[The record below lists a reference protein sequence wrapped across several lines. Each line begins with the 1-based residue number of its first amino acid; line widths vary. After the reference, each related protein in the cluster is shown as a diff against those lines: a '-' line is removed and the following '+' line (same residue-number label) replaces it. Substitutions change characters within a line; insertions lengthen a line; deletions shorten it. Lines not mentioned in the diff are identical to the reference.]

1 MKLNKK
7 TRFFPY
13 AMLLPTLV
21 IFAVFMIYPILYSFY
36 LSFTEF
42 TGGTYNFVGLRN
54 YIELF
59 HDPVFYK
66 ALFNTFFYLIIQV
79 PVMISLALLLAV
91 LVEQKF
97 IRGKGF
103 FRMATFLPTI
113 TSLVAYSLVF
123 KVLFNTNYGLI
134 NYIVEFFGG
143 EKIQWIYSAWPARA
157 SIIIS
162 ITWRWVGYNMII
174 LLAGIQAI
182 PTEMYESASL
192 DGASFWQQLFYIT
205 IPAIKP
211 IILFTT
217 ITSTIGT
224 LQLFDEPYILTQ
236 GGPNYATI
244 TLGEYLYDNGFTYL
258 KFGFAS
264 ALGYVMVI
272 IIGLL
277 SWLQFRVNKHSG
289 DMSRTFLKRF

>member
-1 MKLNKK
+1 MKLSKK

-13 AMLLPTLV
+13 AMLLPTIV

-42 TGGTYNFVGLRN
+42 TGGTYEFVGLRN

-59 HDPVFYK
+59 NDPVFYK

-224 LQLFDEPYILTQ
+224 LQLFDEPYIRTQ

-277 SWLQFRVNKHSG
+277 SWLQFRVNKEE
-289 DMSRTFLKRF
+289 

>member
-1 MKLNKK
+1 MKLSKK

-13 AMLLPTLV
+13 AMLLPTIV

-42 TGGTYNFVGLRN
+42 TGGTYEFVGLRN

-59 HDPVFYK
+59 NDPVFYK

-143 EKIQWIYSAWPARA
+143 EKIQWIYSAWPAKA

-277 SWLQFRVNKHSG
+277 SWLQFRVNKEE
-289 DMSRTFLKRF
+289 

>member
-1 MKLNKK
+1 MEAYMKTRKKLNL
-7 TRFFPY
+7 FPY
-13 AMLLPTLV
+13 GMLMPTIV
-21 IFAVFMIYPILYSFY
+21 IFAVFMVYPIIYSFF
-36 LSFTEF
+36 LSFMEF
-42 TGGTYNFVGLRN
+42 SRGSYSFVGFKN

-59 HDPVFYK
+59 RDPVFYK

-79 PVMISLALLLAV
+79 PIMISLALLLAV
-91 LVEQKF
+91 LIEQKF
-97 IRGKGF
+97 VRGRGF

-113 TSLVAYSLVF
+113 TSLVAYALVF
-123 KVLFNTNYGLI
+123 KVLFNTDHGLI
-134 NYIVEFFGG
+134 NYVVQLFGG

-182 PTEMYESASL
+182 PADLYESASL
-192 DGASFWQQLFYIT
+192 DGANFWQQLFYIT

-224 LQLFDEPYILTQ
+224 LQLFDEPYVLTQ

-272 IIGLL
+272 IIAIL
-277 SWLQFRVNKHSG
+277 SLIQFKL
-289 DMSRTFLKRF
+289 DKEK

>member
-1 MKLNKK
+1 MKLSKK

-13 AMLLPTLV
+13 AMLLPTIV

-97 IRGKGF
+97 VRGKGF

-277 SWLQFRVNKHSG
+277 SWLQFRVNKEE
-289 DMSRTFLKRF
+289 

>member
-1 MKLNKK
+1 
-7 TRFFPY
+7 
-13 AMLLPTLV
+13 
-21 IFAVFMIYPILYSFY
+21 
-36 LSFTEF
+36 
-42 TGGTYNFVGLRN
+42 
-54 YIELF
+54 
-59 HDPVFYK
+59 
-66 ALFNTFFYLIIQV
+66 
-79 PVMISLALLLAV
+79 
-91 LVEQKF
+91 
-97 IRGKGF
+97 
-103 FRMATFLPTI
+103 MATFLPTI

-134 NYIVEFFGG
+134 NYVVELFGG

-192 DGASFWQQLFYIT
+192 DGANFWQQLFYIT

-277 SWLQFRVNKHSG
+277 SWLQFRVNKEE
-289 DMSRTFLKRF
+289 

>member
-1 MKLNKK
+1 MKTKSRKK
-7 TRFFPY
+7 LGIFPY
-13 AMLLPTLV
+13 MMLLPTIV
-21 IFAVFMIYPILYSFY
+21 IFGLFMIYPIIYSFY
-36 LSFTEF
+36 LSFMDF
-42 TGGTYNFVGLRN
+42 SGGTYTFVALQN

-66 ALFNTFFYLIIQV
+66 ALFNTCFYLVIQV

-91 LVEQKF
+91 LIEQKF
-97 IRGKGF
+97 IRGRGF

-113 TSLVAYSLVF
+113 TSLVAYALIF
-123 KVLFNTNYGLI
+123 KVLFNTDHGLI
-134 NYIVEFFGG
+134 NYIVQLLGG

-192 DGASFWQQLFYIT
+192 DGANFWQRLRYIT
-205 IPAIKP
+205 IPSIKP
-211 IILFTT
+211 VILFTT

-244 TLGEYLYDNGFTYL
+244 TLGEYLYDNGFTFL

-264 ALGYVMVI
+264 ALGYVMVV

-277 SWLQFRVNKHSG
+277 SWLQFRMTKEE
-289 DMSRTFLKRF
+289 K

>member
-1 MKLNKK
+1 MKLSKK

-13 AMLLPTLV
+13 AMLLPTIV

-42 TGGTYNFVGLRN
+42 TGGTYEFVGLRN

-59 HDPVFYK
+59 KDPVFYK

-277 SWLQFRVNKHSG
+277 SWLQFRVNKEE
-289 DMSRTFLKRF
+289 

>member
-1 MKLNKK
+1 MKLSKK

-13 AMLLPTLV
+13 AMLLPTIV

-42 TGGTYNFVGLRN
+42 TVGTYEFVGLRN

-59 HDPVFYK
+59 NDPVFYK

-277 SWLQFRVNKHSG
+277 SWLQFRVNKEE
-289 DMSRTFLKRF
+289 

>member
-66 ALFNTFFYLIIQV
+66 ALFNTFFCLIIQV

-97 IRGKGF
+97 VRGKGF

-277 SWLQFRVNKHSG
+277 SWLQFRVNKEE
-289 DMSRTFLKRF
+289 

>member
-1 MKLNKK
+1 MKLSKK

-13 AMLLPTLV
+13 AMLLPTIV

-42 TGGTYNFVGLRN
+42 TGGTYEFVGLRN

-59 HDPVFYK
+59 NDPVFYK

-123 KVLFNTNYGLI
+123 KVLFNTHYGLL

-277 SWLQFRVNKHSG
+277 SWLQFRVNKEE
-289 DMSRTFLKRF
+289 

>member
-1 MKLNKK
+1 MKTRRKS
-7 TRFFPY
+7 RFFPY
-13 AMLLPTLV
+13 AMLFPTIV
-21 IFAVFMIYPILYSFY
+21 VFAVFMIYPILYSLY

-42 TGGTYNFVGLRN
+42 TGGTYEFVGLRN

-59 HDPVFYK
+59 NDPVFYK

-79 PVMISLALLLAV
+79 PVMIGLALLLAV
-91 LVEQKF
+91 LIEQKF
-97 IRGKGF
+97 VRGRGF

-157 SIIIS
+157 SVIIS

-192 DGASFWQQLFYIT
+192 DGANFWQQLFYIT

-244 TLGEYLYDNGFTYL
+244 TLGQYLYENGFTYL

-277 SWLQFRVNKHSG
+277 SWVQFKVTKEE
-289 DMSRTFLKRF
+289 

>member
-1 MKLNKK
+1 MKLSKK

-13 AMLLPTLV
+13 AMLLPTIV

-42 TGGTYNFVGLRN
+42 TGGTYEFLGLRN

-59 HDPVFYK
+59 NDPVFYK

-277 SWLQFRVNKHSG
+277 SWLQFRVNKEE
-289 DMSRTFLKRF
+289 

>member
-1 MKLNKK
+1 MKLSKK

-13 AMLLPTLV
+13 AMLLPTIV

-42 TGGTYNFVGLRN
+42 TGGTYEFVGLRN

-59 HDPVFYK
+59 NDPVFYK

-97 IRGKGF
+97 VRCKGF

-277 SWLQFRVNKHSG
+277 SWLQFRVNKEE
-289 DMSRTFLKRF
+289 

>member
-1 MKLNKK
+1 MKLSKK

-13 AMLLPTLV
+13 AMLLPTIV

-42 TGGTYNFVGLRN
+42 TGGTYEFVGLRN

-59 HDPVFYK
+59 NDPVFYK

-91 LVEQKF
+91 LVEQEF

-277 SWLQFRVNKHSG
+277 SWLQFRVNKEE
-289 DMSRTFLKRF
+289 

>member
-1 MKLNKK
+1 MKLSKK

-13 AMLLPTLV
+13 AMLLPTIV

-42 TGGTYNFVGLRN
+42 TGGTYEFLGLRN

-59 HDPVFYK
+59 NDPVFYK

-97 IRGKGF
+97 VRGKGF

-277 SWLQFRVNKHSG
+277 SWLQFRVNKEE
-289 DMSRTFLKRF
+289 

>member
-1 MKLNKK
+1 MKTHKK
-7 TRFFPY
+7 FKLFPY
-13 AMLLPTLV
+13 AMMAPTV
-21 IFAVFMIYPILYSFY
+21 AIFAVFMIYPILYSFY
-36 LSFTEF
+36 LSFMEF
-42 TGGTYNFVGLRN
+42 TGGTYNFVGFAN

-59 HDPVFYK
+59 KDPVFYK

-79 PVMISLALLLAV
+79 PVMIGLALLLAV
-91 LVEQKF
+91 LIEQKF
-97 IRGKGF
+97 VRGRGF

-113 TSLVAYSLVF
+113 TSLVAYALVF
-123 KVLFNTNYGLI
+123 KVLFNTDHGLI
-134 NYIVEFFGG
+134 NYIVELFGG
-143 EKIQWIYSAWPARA
+143 SKIQWIYSAWPARA

-192 DGASFWQQLFYIT
+192 DGATFWQQLWYIT

-244 TLGEYLYDNGFTYL
+244 TLGEYLYDNGFTFL

-277 SWLQFRVNKHSG
+277 SWVQFKL
-289 DMSRTFLKRF
+289 DKEE

>member
-1 MKLNKK
+1 MKLSKK

-13 AMLLPTLV
+13 AMLLPTIV

-42 TGGTYNFVGLRN
+42 TGGTYEFVGLRN

-59 HDPVFYK
+59 NDPVFYK
-66 ALFNTFFYLIIQV
+66 ALFNTFFYVIIQV

-97 IRGKGF
+97 VRGKGF

-277 SWLQFRVNKHSG
+277 SWLQFRVNKEE
-289 DMSRTFLKRF
+289 

>member
-1 MKLNKK
+1 MKPRRKS
-7 TRFFPY
+7 RFFPY
-13 AMLLPTLV
+13 AMLFPTIV
-21 IFAVFMIYPILYSFY
+21 VFAVFMIYPILYSLY

-42 TGGTYNFVGLRN
+42 TGGTYEFVGLRN

-59 HDPVFYK
+59 NDPVFYK

-79 PVMISLALLLAV
+79 PVMIGLALLLAV
-91 LVEQKF
+91 LIEQKF
-97 IRGKGF
+97 VRGRGF

-157 SIIIS
+157 SVIIS

-192 DGASFWQQLFYIT
+192 DGANFWQQLFYIT

-244 TLGEYLYDNGFTYL
+244 TLGQYLYENGFTYL
-258 KFGFAS
+258 KFGFAP

-277 SWLQFRVNKHSG
+277 SWVQFKVTKEE
-289 DMSRTFLKRF
+289 

>member
-97 IRGKGF
+97 VRGKGF

-277 SWLQFRVNKHSG
+277 SWLQFRVNKEE
-289 DMSRTFLKRF
+289 

>member
-1 MKLNKK
+1 MKLSKK
-7 TRFFPY
+7 TRVFPY
-13 AMLLPTLV
+13 AMLLPTIV

-42 TGGTYNFVGLRN
+42 TGGTYEFVGLRN

-59 HDPVFYK
+59 NDPVFYK

-277 SWLQFRVNKHSG
+277 SWLQFRVNKEE
-289 DMSRTFLKRF
+289 

>member
-1 MKLNKK
+1 MKTRRKS
-7 TRFFPY
+7 RFFPY
-13 AMLLPTLV
+13 AMLFPTIV
-21 IFAVFMIYPILYSFY
+21 VFAVFMIYPILYSVY

-42 TGGTYNFVGLRN
+42 TGGTYEFVGLRN

-59 HDPVFYK
+59 NDPVFYK

-79 PVMISLALLLAV
+79 PVMIGLALLLAV
-91 LVEQKF
+91 LIEQKF
-97 IRGKGF
+97 VRGRGF

-157 SIIIS
+157 SVIIS

-192 DGASFWQQLFYIT
+192 DGANFWQQLFYIT

-244 TLGEYLYDNGFTYL
+244 TLGQYLYENGFTYL

-277 SWLQFRVNKHSG
+277 SWVQFKVTKEE
-289 DMSRTFLKRF
+289 

>member
-1 MKLNKK
+1 MKTRRKS
-7 TRFFPY
+7 RFFPY
-13 AMLLPTLV
+13 AMLFPTIV
-21 IFAVFMIYPILYSFY
+21 VFAVFMIYPILYSLY

-42 TGGTYNFVGLRN
+42 TGGTYEFVGLRN

-59 HDPVFYK
+59 NDPVFYK

-79 PVMISLALLLAV
+79 PVMIGLALLLAV
-91 LVEQKF
+91 LIEQKF
-97 IRGKGF
+97 VRGRGF

-123 KVLFNTNYGLI
+123 EVLFNTNYGLI

-157 SIIIS
+157 SVIIS

-192 DGASFWQQLFYIT
+192 DGANFWQQLFYIT

-244 TLGEYLYDNGFTYL
+244 TLGQYLYENGFTYL

-277 SWLQFRVNKHSG
+277 SWVQFKVTKEE
-289 DMSRTFLKRF
+289 

>member
-1 MKLNKK
+1 MKLSKK

-13 AMLLPTLV
+13 AMLLPTIV

-42 TGGTYNFVGLRN
+42 TGGTYEFVGLRT

-59 HDPVFYK
+59 NDPVFYK

-192 DGASFWQQLFYIT
+192 DGANFWQQLFYIT

-277 SWLQFRVNKHSG
+277 SWLQFRVNKEE
-289 DMSRTFLKRF
+289 

>member
-1 MKLNKK
+1 MKLSKK

-13 AMLLPTLV
+13 AMLLPTIV

-42 TGGTYNFVGLRN
+42 TGGTYEFVGLRN

-59 HDPVFYK
+59 NDPVFYK

-277 SWLQFRVNKHSG
+277 SWLQFRVNKEE
-289 DMSRTFLKRF
+289 

>member
-1 MKLNKK
+1 
-7 TRFFPY
+7 
-13 AMLLPTLV
+13 MLLPTIV

-42 TGGTYNFVGLRN
+42 TGGTYEFVGLRN

-59 HDPVFYK
+59 NDPVFYK

-277 SWLQFRVNKHSG
+277 SWLQFRVNKEE
-289 DMSRTFLKRF
+289 

>member
-1 MKLNKK
+1 MKLSKK

-13 AMLLPTLV
+13 AMLLPTIV

-42 TGGTYNFVGLRN
+42 TGGAYEFVGLRN

-59 HDPVFYK
+59 NDPVFYK

-277 SWLQFRVNKHSG
+277 SWLQFRVNKEE
-289 DMSRTFLKRF
+289 

>member
-1 MKLNKK
+1 MIWEADMKLHKK

-13 AMLLPTLV
+13 AMLLPTIV

-42 TGGTYNFVGLRN
+42 TGGTYNFVGLQN

-91 LVEQKF
+91 LIEQKF

-134 NYIVEFFGG
+134 NYVVELFGG

-192 DGASFWQQLFYIT
+192 DGANFWQLFYIT

-277 SWLQFRVNKHSG
+277 SWLQFRVNKEE
-289 DMSRTFLKRF
+289 

>member
-1 MKLNKK
+1 MK
-7 TRFFPY
+7 TRRKSRFFSY
-13 AMLLPTLV
+13 ALVFPTIV
-21 IFAVFMIYPILYSFY
+21 VFAVFMIYPILYSLY

-42 TGGTYNFVGLRN
+42 TGGTYEFVGLRN

-59 HDPVFYK
+59 NDPVFYK

-79 PVMISLALLLAV
+79 PVMIGLALLLAV
-91 LVEQKF
+91 LIEQKF
-97 IRGKGF
+97 VRGRGF

-157 SIIIS
+157 SVIIS

-192 DGASFWQQLFYIT
+192 DGANFWQQLFYIT

-244 TLGEYLYDNGFTYL
+244 TLGQYLYENGFTYL

-277 SWLQFRVNKHSG
+277 SWVQFKVTKEE
-289 DMSRTFLKRF
+289 

>member
-1 MKLNKK
+1 MKLHKK

-13 AMLLPTLV
+13 AMLLPTIV
-21 IFAVFMIYPILYSFY
+21 IFAVFMTYPILYSFY

-42 TGGTYNFVGLRN
+42 TGGTYNFVGLQN

-91 LVEQKF
+91 LIEQKF

-134 NYIVEFFGG
+134 NYVVELFGG

-192 DGASFWQQLFYIT
+192 DGANFWQQLFYIT

-277 SWLQFRVNKHSG
+277 SWLQFRVNKEE
-289 DMSRTFLKRF
+289 

>member
-1 MKLNKK
+1 MKTRRKS
-7 TRFFPY
+7 RFFPY
-13 AMLLPTLV
+13 AMLFPTIV
-21 IFAVFMIYPILYSFY
+21 VFAVFMIYPILYSLY

-42 TGGTYNFVGLRN
+42 TGGTYEFVGLRN

-59 HDPVFYK
+59 NDPVFYK

-79 PVMISLALLLAV
+79 PVMIGLALLLAV
-91 LVEQKF
+91 LIEQKF
-97 IRGKGF
+97 VRGRGF

-157 SIIIS
+157 SVIIS

-192 DGASFWQQLFYIT
+192 DGANFWQQLFYIT

-211 IILFTT
+211 IILSTT

-244 TLGEYLYDNGFTYL
+244 TLGQYLYENGFTYL

-277 SWLQFRVNKHSG
+277 SWVQFKVTKEE
-289 DMSRTFLKRF
+289 